1 MISKNVQIKEAFFF
15 LDIHLGIQK
24 EILKSTSCITS
35 IFAVLVSFLF
45 LMSTMKVIQENLLI
59 S

>member
-1 MISKNVQIKEAFFF
+1 MISKNVQIKEPFFF

-35 IFAVLVSFLF
+35 IFAVLLSFLF
-45 LMSTMKVIQENLLI
+45 FIKNF
-59 S
+59 

>member
-1 MISKNVQIKEAFFF
+1 MSSKNVQIKEAFFF

-45 LMSTMKVIQENLLI
+45 FLKNL
-59 S
+59 